1 MLLLNVILTLDFIK
15 ELSKHIGSDW
25 KVLARSLGLEKTDID
40 AVSYDNQG
48 SLQEQIY
55 QFFEK
60 WKQRNGRNATV
71 EQLVDGLRDAELFD
85 QLEMLQ
91 KAGFPVKGL

>member
-1 MLLLNVILTLDFIK
+1 M
-15 ELSKHIGSDW
+15 
-25 KVLARSLGLEKTDID
+25 LARSLGLEKTDID
-40 AVSYDNQG
+40 AVSHDNQG

-60 WKQRNGRNATV
+60 WKQRNGHTATV
-71 EQLVDGLRDAELFD
+71 KQLVDGLRNAELFD
-85 QLEMLQ
+85 QLKMLR

>member
-1 MLLLNVILTLDFIK
+1 M
-15 ELSKHIGSDW
+15 
-25 KVLARSLGLEKTDID
+25 LARSLELEKTDID
-40 AVSYDNQG
+40 AVSHDNQG

-60 WKQRNGRNATV
+60 WKQRNGHDATV
-71 EQLVDGLRDAELFD
+71 EQLVDGLRNSELFD
-85 QLEMLQ
+85 QLKMLR